1 MKLDKLFE
9 KFLSLFKK
17 ETSELEDSDSTSLR
31 RSRSDRKKLAQVGP
45 IRKFW
50 RRYHLTKIVLI
61 LGLSAGLLV
70 GTYLFAVAK
79 STNVNDLQKR
89 LENSDSHFL
98 TVKKRR
104 LVPCLVKK
112 ELMLN

>member
-1 MKLDKLFE
+1 MRNFFLF
-9 KFLSLFKK
+9 LKK
-17 ETSELEDSDSTSLR
+17 ETSESEDSGSTSLR

-79 STNVNDLQKR
+79 STNVNDLQNALKTR
-89 LENSDSHFL
+89 TIIL
-98 TVKKRR
+98 TVKKKR
-104 LVPCLVKK
+104 LVPCLVKR
-112 ELMLN
+112 EPTLN

>member
-17 ETSELEDSDSTSLR
+17 KQVNR
-31 RSRSDRKKLAQVGP
+31 RILVLLACAVLAVIGKKLAQVGP

-79 STNVNDLQKR
+79 STNVNDLQNALKTR
-89 LENSDSHFL
+89 TINF
-98 TVKKRR
+98 
-104 LVPCLVKK
+104 
-112 ELMLN
+112 

>member
-17 ETSELEDSDSTSLR
+17 ETSESEGSDSTSLR

-61 LGLSAGLLV
+61 LGLSASLLV

-79 STNVNDLQKR
+79 STNVNDLQNALKTR
-89 LENSDSHFL
+89 
-98 TVKKRR
+98 TIRR
-104 LVPCLVKK
+104 FESVDRGLQEGCV
-112 ELMLN
+112 